1 VSPRATL
8 VELVLG
14 GRRAPWTAFGLPADG
29 VVGGVRLAFA
39 DDEPPGVR
47 GWALRD
53 LRATAL
59 DGLPTARAAAGDA
72 DAAPD
77 GPGAPGGPLLA
88 VDHVVAL
95 TDDLERTVAA
105 LRAAGLDHRRTAGPA
120 AFLVVGPAL
129 LEVVQRAEAP
139 PGRATFWG
147 ITFVVADPDTP
158 REHVGPARAAV
169 QPGRRIAT
177 VGPGA
182 GLGLPVALISPRR

>member
-1 VSPRATL
+1 MSTRATL

-14 GRRAPWTAFGLPADG
+14 GRRAPWAAFGLPADG

-39 DDEPPGVR
+39 EDEPPGLR
-47 GWALRD
+47 RWALRD

-59 DGLPTARAAAGDA
+59 DGLPTAHAAAGDVV
-72 DAAPD
+72 PD
-77 GPGAPGGPLLA
+77 PAPGGPLLA
-88 VDHVVAL
+88 VDHVVAV
-95 TDDLERTVAA
+95 TDDGERTVTA
-105 LRAAGLDHRRTAGPA
+105 LRAAGLDHRRTAGAA

-129 LEVVQRAEAP
+129 LEVVERAEAP

-147 ITFVVADPDTP
+147 ITFVVADPDAP

-177 VGPGA
+177 VRPGA